1 MAKQPPKSDDEIA
14 TTAMRDIAGNV
25 SGKDQWK
32 DYDER
37 YVLQRI
43 LRAIREAKGA
53 AAVLALCILPLAA
66 HAGTATCAGKSYK
79 DITYA
84 MFSGLGGFGVVSLWQ
99 SVVRDETAIKQ
110 TNPKYTI
117 ILNTEMTCELED
129 LQLHHM
135 GE

>member
-14 TTAMRDIAGNV
+14 KAALDDIQGNIHV
-25 SGKDQWK
+25 LKTLAEYDQ
-32 DYDER
+32 R

-53 AAVLALCILPLAA
+53 VVLTLCILPFAA
-66 HAGTATCAGKSYK
+66 HAGTVTCAGKSYK

-84 MFSGLGGFGVVSLWQ
+84 MFYGLGGFGVVSLWQ
-99 SVVRDETAIKQ
+99 GVVRDETAIKRAA
-110 TNPKYTI
+110 PKYVI
-117 ILNTEMTCELED
+117 ILNAEMTCELED